1 MAFRETGPLWSNIED
16 LKNVPTASSMCFFR
30 YIKCEEGKLDSNNIQ
45 KRTEIEIYVSY
56 GKYFLGSRLESGD
69 IRMERVNPEKIVREG
84 TVDGIM
90 A

>member
-1 MAFRETGPLWSNIED
+1 MPFRETGPLWSNIED

-69 IRMERVNPEKIVREG
+69 IRMEHVNPEKIVREG